1 MLDTSHST
9 MAEGTDVGIIGGLA
23 VAVWF
28 LILDTIAGHPFQ
40 TPSLLG
46 QVVLFGD
53 ARPDTSQLVF
63 GAILV
68 YTAFHFAV
76 FALLGMGLVVLVHWA
91 VRDSVVR
98 YALLPVF
105 LVFEV
110 MFYGLLEVL
119 SGADQHALPVLG
131 GCRRQHPGR
140 LLYGALPLGPPPRF
154 PPFHPGDSAGRRP
167 AVAHCGRTF
176 VRRSA
181 PPQITFQPHLTSGW
195 SVRHRVLSVGLLAPH
210 SLLVRIAASG
220 RSWSRPPPAGPW
232 RWTRSSGCWDTTSGS

>member
-1 MLDTSHST
+1 MLDNSHST

-53 ARPDTSQLVF
+53 SQPDTNQLVF

-91 VRDSVVR
+91 VRDPVVR

-119 SGADQHALPVLG
+119 SERTNTLFPFWAVLG
-131 GCRRQHPGR
+131 ANTLAALCMGIYLWVRHPDFRRSIQDT
-140 LLYGALPLGPPPRF
+140 PLGDAPR
-154 PPFHPGDSAGRRP
+154 
-167 AVAHCGRTF
+167 
-176 VRRSA
+176 
-181 PPQITFQPHLTSGW
+181 
-195 SVRHRVLSVGLLAPH
+195 
-210 SLLVRIAASG
+210 
-220 RSWSRPPPAGPW
+220 
-232 RWTRSSGCWDTTSGS
+232 

>member
-1 MLDTSHST
+1 MLDNSHST

-23 VAVWF
+23 VAIWF

-53 ARPDTSQLVF
+53 SRPDTNQLVF

-76 FALLGMGLVVLVHWA
+76 FALLGMGLVVLVHLA

-98 YALLPVF
+98 YAILPVF

-110 MFYGLLEVL
+110 LFYGLLEVL
-119 SGADQHALPVLG
+119 SERTNTLFPFWTVLVANTLAAVSMG
-131 GCRRQHPGR
+131 TYLWIRHPDFRRSIR
-140 LLYGALPLGPPPRF
+140 ETPLGDAPR
-154 PPFHPGDSAGRRP
+154 
-167 AVAHCGRTF
+167 
-176 VRRSA
+176 
-181 PPQITFQPHLTSGW
+181 
-195 SVRHRVLSVGLLAPH
+195 
-210 SLLVRIAASG
+210 
-220 RSWSRPPPAGPW
+220 
-232 RWTRSSGCWDTTSGS
+232 

>member
-1 MLDTSHST
+1 MLDNSHST
-9 MAEGTDVGIIGGLA
+9 LAEGTDVGIIGGLA

-28 LILDTIAGHPFQ
+28 LILDTVAGHPFQ

-53 ARPDTSQLVF
+53 SRPDTTHLIF

-76 FALLGMGLVVLVHWA
+76 FALIGMGLVALVHWA

-119 SGADQHALPVLG
+119 SERTNTLFPFWAVVGANTLAA
-131 GCRRQHPGR
+131 GCMGAYLWIRHPDFRRSIR
-140 LLYGALPLGPPPRF
+140 DTPLGDAPR
-154 PPFHPGDSAGRRP
+154 
-167 AVAHCGRTF
+167 
-176 VRRSA
+176 
-181 PPQITFQPHLTSGW
+181 
-195 SVRHRVLSVGLLAPH
+195 
-210 SLLVRIAASG
+210 
-220 RSWSRPPPAGPW
+220 
-232 RWTRSSGCWDTTSGS
+232 

>member
-1 MLDTSHST
+1 MLDNSHST
-9 MAEGTDVGIIGGLA
+9 MSEGTDAGIIGGLA
-23 VAVWF
+23 VAIWF

-53 ARPDTSQLVF
+53 ARPDATRLNF

-76 FALLGMGLVVLVHWA
+76 FALLGMGLVVLVHWG

-119 SGADQHALPVLG
+119 SERTHTLFPFWAVVSANTLAALSMGVYLWVRHPDF
-131 GCRRQHPGR
+131 RRSLQDT
-140 LLYGALPLGPPPRF
+140 PLGDAPR
-154 PPFHPGDSAGRRP
+154 
-167 AVAHCGRTF
+167 
-176 VRRSA
+176 
-181 PPQITFQPHLTSGW
+181 
-195 SVRHRVLSVGLLAPH
+195 
-210 SLLVRIAASG
+210 
-220 RSWSRPPPAGPW
+220 
-232 RWTRSSGCWDTTSGS
+232 